1 VRNSRATSI
10 FLRGCRI
17 LSEIIHANDGKR
29 TSSVRLPRIAAV
41 LFVGI
46 LSFFVLGGVWAAVI
60 FLLPHDGDESIG
72 LAQTLPSRPSR
83 PDPAPSISI
92 TPSISEESSLTTL
105 PPPDPL
111 PAPPPAERASNSDA
125 AVPLNIEIRCE
136 AEIESACPEGSYEER
151 RQCMQGKL
159 RQLSFPCRQRAREH
173 LTRMKISLQHV
184 RTACEVDVRR
194 FCSDAE
200 LRRGATLQCL
210 EAHAQDVSDACF
222 RTLPKRGRL
231 MQ

>member
-1 VRNSRATSI
+1 MQSRFFFEVAVFFSDI
-10 FLRGCRI
+10 FTRMTIKGI
-17 LSEIIHANDGKR
+17 
-29 TSSVRLPRIAAV
+29 SSVRLPRIAAV
-41 LFVGI
+41 VFVGI
-46 LSFFVLGGVWAAVI
+46 LSFLVLGLVWAAVI

-92 TPSISEESSLTTL
+92 TPPTSEESSLTAL

-111 PAPPPAERASNSDA
+111 PAPPPAERAPNSDA

-136 AEIESACPEGSYEER
+136 AEIESACPEGSFEER
-151 RQCMQGKL
+151 RQCMQRKL
-159 RQLSFPCRQRAREH
+159 RQLSAPCRQRAREH
-173 LTRMKISLQHV
+173 LARMKVSLQHI
-184 RTACEVDVRR
+184 RTACEVDVRQ

-200 LRRGATLQCL
+200 LGRGSILQCL
-210 EAHAQDVSDACF
+210 ETHAQDVSDPCF
-222 RTLPKRGRL
+222 RTLPKRGRR